1 MDGRIFVEEARVH
14 LLSLSISNLY
24 LSGSREKLEHIL
36 ISFNSFLLILTLD
49 SFRVHHPLEDMREV
63 TFLSN
68 ALLVST
74 SRRSTYGREPR

>member
-24 LSGSREKLEHIL
+24 LSGSREKLEPIS

-49 SFRVHHPLEDMREV
+49 SFRVHHLLEDMREV